1 MDPHVAWPVAMQG
14 EGARHEVRH
23 EAEAQAEDVDT
34 STSKRRDGTRHGR
47 WRGWRKRRGGMQAMV
62 CNAKGGR

>member
-23 EAEAQAEDVDT
+23 EAEAEAEDVDFE
-34 STSKRRDGTRHGR
+34 
-47 WRGWRKRRGGMQAMV
+47 
-62 CNAKGGR
+62 AKGWDATRTMEGMAQAARWDASDGLQRERR

>member
-1 MDPHVAWPVAMQG
+1 MDPHVAWPADMQG

-23 EAEAQAEDVDT
+23 EAEAEDVDFEA
-34 STSKRRDGTRHGR
+34 KGWDATRTME
-47 WRGWRKRRGGMQAMV
+47 GMAQAAV